1 MPGLIEKRGGKPLVL
16 SDVADVVEDTWPLM
30 GDAVINDG
38 EGLMLIVEKLPW
50 GNTLDVTRGVEAAV
64 DQMQPGLPGMEIDTT
79 IFRPATFVEVA
90 IENLS
95 RALLIGSLLV
105 ILILIAFLFD
115 WRSAVISAVAIP
127 LSLLAAG
134 YVLGT
139 RAGRERYQQLTASA
153 KRLADDPS
161 VQRLQ
166 EELNG
171 LFGSAKERVAD
182 SAGTTVQRVTDQ
194 AADKVQQARQR
205 TGQS

>member
-1 MPGLIEKRGGKPLVL
+1 MRGKLGI
-16 SDVADVVEDTWPLM
+16 
-30 GDAVINDG
+30 AVG
-38 EGLMLIVEKLPW
+38 
-50 GNTLDVTRGVEAAV
+50 
-64 DQMQPGLPGMEIDTT
+64 
-79 IFRPATFVEVA
+79 
-90 IENLS
+90 
-95 RALLIGSLLV
+95 
-105 ILILIAFLFD
+105 
-115 WRSAVISAVAIP
+115 
-127 LSLLAAG
+127 LAAG

-194 AADKVQQARQR
+194 AADEVQQARQR
-205 TGQS
+205 TSQS

>member
-1 MPGLIEKRGGKPLVL
+1 MRG
-16 SDVADVVEDTWPLM
+16 
-30 GDAVINDG
+30 
-38 EGLMLIVEKLPW
+38 KL
-50 GNTLDVTRGVEAAV
+50 G
-64 DQMQPGLPGMEIDTT
+64 I
-79 IFRPATFVEVA
+79 A
-90 IENLS
+90 I
-95 RALLIGSLLV
+95 G
-105 ILILIAFLFD
+105 
-115 WRSAVISAVAIP
+115 
-127 LSLLAAG
+127 LAAG

-161 VQRLQ
+161 MQRLQ

-205 TGQS
+205 TSQR